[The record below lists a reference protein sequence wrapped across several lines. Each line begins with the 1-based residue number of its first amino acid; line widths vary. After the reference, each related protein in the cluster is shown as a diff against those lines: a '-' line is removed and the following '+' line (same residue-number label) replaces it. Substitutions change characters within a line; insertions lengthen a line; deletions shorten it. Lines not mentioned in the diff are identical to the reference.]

1 MLKRLLSIDRANRPF
16 IHGVLLPVVL
26 VAVTTLALGAAA
38 ILWAV
43 NKSNDISAERQL
55 QTMLR
60 SIKGIVQELAL
71 QQETVAIWDEPVL
84 HLRADKPDPEWLDGS
99 IGIWLQRTFGHDQVF
114 VLDAAGNPVY
124 AALGGTRADPSSFE
138 ALKPILQPHLLELRE
153 REQPPAPAKSRHLR
167 TAPT

>member
-1 MLKRLLSIDRANRPF
+1 MLKRLLSIDRADRPC

-114 VLDAAGNPVY
+114 LVFILDAAGNPVY
-124 AALGGTRADPSSFE
+124 AALDGTRAERFE
-138 ALKPILQPHLLELRE
+138 SCGKPASASPWTIS
-153 REQPPAPAKSRHLR
+153 APATR
-167 TAPT
+167 A